1 MPKGK
6 ITESLESPLGTEK
19 APQTAVLFLVPK
31 AGTKPVARRPRHSI
45 PSLPYFGLLR
55 TPGGLLVQ
63 SPRLRRIAPACYKLK
78 LG

>member
-31 AGTKPVARRPRHSI
+31 AGLEPAR
-45 PSLPYFGLLR
+45 L
-55 TPGGLLVQ
+55 
-63 SPRLRRIAPACYKLK
+63 
-78 LG
+78 